1 MQLIYNYLN
10 KLWNDLKIENSFQG
24 NYFFGF
30 LFFITIP
37 LPLAFNNIA
46 LVLWTIFSVLSLR
59 KKTVYINGYLLIPIL
74 LFLWMAGSFFWSID
88 PIATRKAIPK
98 EIVLLIVPL
107 NFMCCVRDTLISKV
121 SVWLKYYSHFMVL
134 YALFFLVRAFVRF
147 IVFKETSFFYYHGE
161 NEIDS
166 GLVPKLLNAIH
177 VSVFIAVAFFYF
189 LYQPKKSKIPLIAL
203 GILFLFLVLL
213 SSKNILLITVL
224 LTLFYIFYFSKTA
237 NKMRLRNSIIFVII
251 ILTSMFYGKIKQRF
265 DVEFQSNTNKSLS
278 HDVINQAPQ
287 GVHFVSIYEAWNN
300 KSFTPNDYFP
310 GTAFRVYQI
319 RVFLELIKEE
329 PVFFTG
335 FGLNAS
341 FKKLEEKAI
350 AYNLYQGT
358 GKEDGYQNK
367 NFHNQYVQN
376 FAELGLIG
384 FVLLLSLLGIML
396 YKSIGKENF
405 LQISFTILM
414 ISVFLTESFLW
425 RQRGV
430 AFFTFIFCLLITIK
444 TPVKALKES

>member
-59 KKTVYINGYLLIPIL
+59 KKTVYINGYLHIPIL

-88 PIATRKAIPK
+88 PDVTAKAILK

-107 NFMCCVRDTLISKV
+107 NFMCYSKEILASKV
-121 SVWLKYYSHFMVL
+121 TTWLKYYSHFMVF
-134 YALFFLVRAFVRF
+134 YALFFLLRAVLRYALLQ
-147 IVFKETSFFYYHGE
+147 ESSFFYYHGE
-161 NEIDS
+161 NNVDS

-177 VSVFIAVAFFYF
+177 VSVFIAVAFFWF
-189 LYQPKKSKIPLIAL
+189 LHQPKKTKTTLIAL

-251 ILTSMFYGKIKQRF
+251 ILTTLFYGRIKQRF
-265 DVEFQSNTNKSLS
+265 DVEFQSNTSKSLS

-300 KSFTPNDYFP
+300 KRFTPNDYFP

-319 RVFLELIKEE
+319 RIFLELIKEE

-396 YKSIGKENF
+396 CKSIGKENF
-405 LQISFTILM
+405 LQLSFTILM
-414 ISVFLTESFLW
+414 ISVFFTESFLW

>member
-1 MQLIYNYLN
+1 MN
-10 KLWNDLKIENSFQG
+10 KLWNDLKTENHFQG

-37 LPLAFNNIA
+37 LPLAVNNVV
-46 LVLWTIFSVLSLR
+46 LVLWTLFSILSVLKNKSFNF
-59 KKTVYINGYLLIPIL
+59 TNYLLIPVF
-74 LFLWMAGSFFWSID
+74 LFLWMLASFFWSID
-88 PIATRKAIPK
+88 PVVTTKAIPK
-98 EIVLLIVPL
+98 EITLLLIPL
-107 NFMCCVRDTLISKV
+107 NFMCCVRDTLTSKV
-121 SVWLKYYSHFMVL
+121 SIWLKYYSHFMVL
-134 YALFFLVRAFVRF
+134 YALFFLARAFVRF

-177 VSVFIAVAFFYF
+177 VSVFVAVAFFWF
-189 LYQPKKSKIPLIAL
+189 LYQPKKSKTTAL
-203 GILFLFLVLL
+203 ALSILFLFLVLL
-213 SSKNILLITVL
+213 SSKNILLVTTL
-224 LTLFYIFYFSKTA
+224 LVLFYIFYFSKTA
-237 NKMRLRNSIIFVII
+237 NKMRLRNSIIFIVII
-251 ILTSMFYGKIKQRF
+251 VSTLFYSKIKQRF
-265 DVEFQSNTNKSLS
+265 DIEFQSNTNKSLS
-278 HDVINQAPQ
+278 HDVMNQAPK

-300 KSFTPNDYFP
+300 ESFTPNDYFP

-319 RVFLELIKEE
+319 RIFLELIKEE

-341 FKKLEEKAI
+341 FKKVEEKAI
-350 AYNLYQGT
+350 AYNLYLGT
-358 GKEDGYQNK
+358 EKHDGYQNK

-376 FAELGLIG
+376 FAELGMIG
-384 FVLLLSLLGIML
+384 FSILLLLLGIML

-405 LQISFTILM
+405 LQLSFTFLM

-444 TPVKALKES
+444 TDTKTLKES

>member
-59 KKTVYINGYLLIPIL
+59 KKTVYINGYLHIPIL

-88 PIATRKAIPK
+88 PDVTAKAILK

-107 NFMCCVRDTLISKV
+107 NFMCYSKEILASKV
-121 SVWLKYYSHFMVL
+121 TIWLKYYSHFMVF
-134 YALFFLVRAFVRF
+134 YALFFLLRAVLRYALLQ
-147 IVFKETSFFYYHGE
+147 ESSFFYYHGE
-161 NEIDS
+161 NNVDS

-177 VSVFIAVAFFYF
+177 VSVFIAVAFFWF
-189 LYQPKKSKIPLIAL
+189 LHQPKKTKTILIAL

-251 ILTSMFYGKIKQRF
+251 ILTTLFYGRIKQRF

-300 KSFTPNDYFP
+300 KRFTPNDYFP

-319 RVFLELIKEE
+319 RIFLELIKEE

-396 YKSIGKENF
+396 CKSIGKENF
-405 LQISFTILM
+405 LQLSFTILM
-414 ISVFLTESFLW
+414 ISVFFTESFLW

>member
-24 NYFFGF
+24 NHFFGF

-46 LVLWTIFSVLSLR
+46 LVLWAIFSVLSLR
-59 KKTVYINGYLLIPIL
+59 KNTVYINGYLLIPIL

-107 NFMCCVRDTLISKV
+107 NFMCYSKEVLASKV
-121 SVWLKYYSHFMVL
+121 TIWLKYYSHFMVF
-134 YALFFLVRAFVRF
+134 YALFFLLRAVLRY
-147 IVFKETSFFYYHGE
+147 VLLQESSFFYYHGE
-161 NEIDS
+161 NNVDS

-177 VSVFIAVAFFYF
+177 VSVFIAVAFFWF
-189 LYQPKKSKIPLIAL
+189 LYQPKKSKTTLIAL
-203 GILFLFLVLL
+203 GVLFLFLVLL

-396 YKSIGKENF
+396 YKSFVKENF

-444 TPVKALKES
+444 TPVKTLKES